1 MGCESY
7 ADCIKSDKVQ
17 KAPEQLREAIDQL
30 LKDARPAQ
38 DHIEKAGE
46 KGKEAL
52 DELGKAGKSAGEAA
66 AEAAKKATEAAKSAA
81 DAAKEIKFGNIFDQ
95 GLSAVTKVDSL
106 GLAKKLQDN
115 FSTFDKNGDGFISKE
130 ELADSK
136 TNLITRVTLAGT
148 ISAAEKHFDNL
159 QGLNKDAL
167 IWDNN
172 GISRKDLAVLTNI
185 RTNGS
190 SLSETAKGGMS
201 NVFSSDLLQHGSAA
215 LAGGAV
221 WKLAANA
228 GTPGRAIGLGLGV
241 FAASE
246 AALGTLKYKMIVA
259 PRAEAII
266 SDLK

>member
-1 MGCESY
+1 MGCESFT
-7 ADCIKSDKVQ
+7 DCTKSDKVQ

-38 DHIEKAGE
+38 EHIEKAGE

-66 AEAAKKATEAAKSAA
+66 AEAAKRAT

-136 TNLITRVTLAGT
+136 TNILTRVTLAGT

-190 SLSETAKGGMS
+190 GLPETAKAGLS
-201 NVFSSDLLQHGSAA
+201 NAFSSDLLQHGSAA
-215 LAGGAV
+215 LAGGTV
-221 WKLAANA
+221 WRLAAN
-228 GTPGRAIGLGLGV
+228 GGSPGRALGFGLGV

-246 AALGTLKYKMIVA
+246 AALGTLKYKILVQ
-259 PRAEAII
+259 PKAEAII